1 MATRFTTTQLSE
13 GDAIG
18 TVVDLANEEAMGVY
32 NALAITGN
40 RTLTAAQFMN
50 GIARLT
56 GTPGAGFNV
65 TTPTAAAIVAD
76 TINAQV
82 GSWSELVIQNVA
94 DATATVVAG
103 SGVTLVGVTAVGAN
117 KTQLYK
123 AIITNATSG
132 SEAVTLVGLLYA
144 PV

>member
-1 MATRFTTTQLSE
+1 MATRFTTPQRSE
-13 GDAIG
+13 GEALG
-18 TVVDLANEEAMGVY
+18 MVVDLANEEAMGAY
-32 NALAITGN
+32 NALAVTGN
-40 RTLTAAQFMN
+40 RTLTVAQFMN

-56 GTPGAGFNV
+56 GTPGSGFNV
-65 TTPTAAAIVAD
+65 TTPTAAQIVAD

-82 GSWSELVIQNVA
+82 GSWAEVIVQNVT

-103 SGVTLVGVTAVGAN
+103 SGVTLVGVTAVPTN
-117 KTQLYK
+117 KTQIYK
-123 AIITNATSG
+123 AIITNATAG